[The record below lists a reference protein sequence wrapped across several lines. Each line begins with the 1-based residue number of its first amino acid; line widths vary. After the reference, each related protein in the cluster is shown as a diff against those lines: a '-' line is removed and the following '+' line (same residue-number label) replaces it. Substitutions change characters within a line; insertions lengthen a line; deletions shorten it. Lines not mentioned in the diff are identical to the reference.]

1 MERGDVRIGIMGGTF
16 DPIHYGHLIAAEE
29 AKDKFAMDKVLFIP
43 SGDPPHKKNYKV
55 TPAELRY
62 AMTLLATVG
71 NPKFDVSR
79 IEINRKGY
87 SYTIDTLRE
96 IRENCPEADY
106 YFITGA
112 DAILDILS
120 WKDPKELLRLC
131 KFIAATRPGYC
142 LNQLDRVMAK
152 LGYGSWREEKLI
164 SILEIP
170 AVSISSTEIRL
181 RVQNGQSIRY
191 LVPDEVLQ
199 FIMKNKLY
207 R

>member
-71 NPKFDVSR
+71 NPKFEVSR

-152 LGYGSWREEKLI
+152 LGYGSWREEKLV

-207 R
+207 I